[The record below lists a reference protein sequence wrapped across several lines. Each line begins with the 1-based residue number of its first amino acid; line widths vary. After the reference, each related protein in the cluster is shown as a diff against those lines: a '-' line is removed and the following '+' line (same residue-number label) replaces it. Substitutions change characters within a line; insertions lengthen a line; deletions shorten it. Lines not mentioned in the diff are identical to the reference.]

1 MDKWRDYFWY
11 LLPSPFKI
19 VSKKLNQWY
28 FFLKVL
34 GEEYDKVQSDL
45 ERAVDET
52 TIATCSDI
60 MLPYFAEDKGLY
72 RYSGENND
80 SFRSRIAMHDE
91 LESLGGTKDGII
103 LAVKTAGF
111 QKVEH
116 YWFPV
121 ITGDDTRWAE
131 FYLYVYD
138 ALENNVTADF
148 DNLKKYV
155 RDVKASES
163 QDNYRFVCTAECIWQ
178 INVEGSMI
186 TEEDIFYFDG
196 SYCFDGGRTFQSGKV
211 EEIVL

>member
-1 MDKWRDYFWY
+1 MNKWRDYFWY

-19 VSKKLNQWY
+19 VSQKFNQWY
-28 FFLKVL
+28 IFFKVI
-34 GEEYDKVQSDL
+34 GEEYDQVQTEL

-52 TIATCSDI
+52 TIATCSDM

-72 RYSGENND
+72 KYSGENNGA
-80 SFRSRIAMHDE
+80 FRSRIAMHDE

-116 YWFPV
+116 YWLPV

-138 ALENNVTADF
+138 DLESNVTSDF

-163 QDNYRFVCTAECIWQ
+163 QDNYRFICAAEGAWQ
-178 INVEGSMI
+178 FNGEASMI
-186 TEEDIFYFDG
+186 TEEDIFFFNGRYF
-196 SYCFDGGRTFQSGKV
+196 FDGGRTFQSGQV